1 MGNPDRI
8 RYIRF
13 AALYAK
19 AAPLGRFSEAR
30 ARNVAAIRIT
40 RTTMELRRLGNSN
53 LQVSRLSLGSWQTFE
68 FIDEQDGLAVM
79 ARAIDRG
86 INFLDDARYNDNTG
100 KAPIP
105 SGYSEVV
112 FGRLLKKGGWKRD
125 RLIIANKLWLEFYPN
140 EDLAAELD
148 GSLSRL
154 QIDYLDIVYCAAPP
168 ASMPLIEILKQIDR
182 LITSGKLRAWG
193 VLNWPATRIE
203 EACQL
208 AASAS
213 LHPPHAAQLPYS
225 ILQRSPVEDTEMQRV
240 CDANGIGVVASYTL
254 HGGVLSGKYAR
265 VESNTGNRM
274 DRKQLDDLRRK
285 GTLNKAMNVAAVA
298 QRLGCTPAQLAI
310 AYCLKNR
317 HVASV
322 LFGAKTD
329 KQIDENLGALNILPS
344 VDDRALTELREVA
357 S

>member
-1 MGNPDRI
+1 
-8 RYIRF
+8 
-13 AALYAK
+13 
-19 AAPLGRFSEAR
+19 
-30 ARNVAAIRIT
+30 
-40 RTTMELRRLGNSN
+40 MELRRLGNSN
-53 LQVSRLSLGSWQTFE
+53 LQVSLLSLGSWQTFE
-68 FIDEQDGLAVM
+68 FIDEQDGLSVM
-79 ARAIDRG
+79 ARAIDCG
-86 INFLDDARYNDNTG
+86 INFLDDARYTDKTG

-125 RLIIANKLWLEFYPN
+125 RLVIANKLWFEFYPK
-140 EDLAAELD
+140 EDLATELD

-154 QIDYLDIVYCAAPP
+154 QMDYLDIVYCAAPA
-168 ASMPLIEILKQIDR
+168 ASLPLTDMLKQVDR
-182 LITSGKLRAWG
+182 LIASGKLRAWG
-193 VLNWPATRIE
+193 VLNWPAAKIE
-203 EACQL
+203 EACRL
-208 AASAS
+208 AIAES

-225 ILQRSPVEDTEMQRV
+225 ILQRSPVEDAEMQRV
-240 CDANGIGVVASYTL
+240 CETHGISVVASYTL

-265 VESNTGNRM
+265 AESNARNRM
-274 DRKQLDDLRRK
+274 DQKQLDDLRRTGMLDRAAK
-285 GTLNKAMNVAAVA
+285 VAAVA

-329 KQIDENLGALNILPS
+329 KQIDENLGALKILQS
-344 VDDRALTELREVA
+344 VDDRALAEIRGMV